1 MRTLSRWTIWSC
13 VNSGVELTHE
23 LRKGVVINIIMKLIF
38 METKYPIP
46 KEPTNEDMRKRVVYK
61 LQQNSDINKSILK
74 MKHRIAVWSGKGG
87 VGKTTFAINLA
98 YALSEK
104 FKTGLLD
111 ADIDCPNIIAAL
123 GIKEKMKVSEGKLI
137 PIEHKRLQI
146 ASMGAITEQTVL
158 WRGPLVSRAIEQFLS
173 DVNWNVDCL
182 VADLPPGTSDA
193 PLTIAQH
200 LKATGFVIITTS
212 DDMALL
218 DARKSIMFAQRLK
231 LPVLG
236 IVENMS
242 GDIFGK
248 GGGRTLAEEM
258 NISFLGSL
266 PLDRKIIDYLKEGT
280 PLHKTEF
287 KDVFEKIIG
296 KIV

>member
-1 MRTLSRWTIWSC
+1 M
-13 VNSGVELTHE
+13 VD
-23 LRKGVVINIIMKLIF
+23 
-38 METKYPIP
+38 YP
-46 KEPTNEDMRKRVVYK
+46 EPRDATFEEQRKRMQK
-61 LQQNSDINKSILK
+61 QLQQIDEIGKSTAK

-98 YALSEK
+98 YALSER

-111 ADIDCPNIIAAL
+111 ADIDCPNIMAAL
-123 GIKEKMKVSEGKLI
+123 GISEKMKTSEGKLL
-137 PIEHKRLQI
+137 PVESNGLQI
-146 ASMGAITEQTVL
+146 VSMGAITEQAIL
-158 WRGPLVSRAIEQFLS
+158 WRGPLVSSAIAQFLS
-173 DVNWNVDCL
+173 DVKWNVDCL

-193 PLTIAQH
+193 PITIAQL
-200 LKATGFVIITTS
+200 LKPTAFVIVTTS

-218 DARKSIMFAQRLK
+218 DAKKSILFAKRLK

-248 GGGRTLAEEM
+248 GGGEKLAKEM
-258 NISFLGSL
+258 DVDFLGSL
-266 PLDRKIIDYLKEGT
+266 PLDRKIVDYLKSGT

-287 KDVFEKIIG
+287 KDVFER
-296 KIV
+296 IVKKLG

>member
-1 MRTLSRWTIWSC
+1 MTEYPEPREATS
-13 VNSGVELTHE
+13 EE
-23 LRKGVVINIIMKLIF
+23 LRERMQNQIRQK
-38 METKYPIP
+38 
-46 KEPTNEDMRKRVVYK
+46 NEMS
-61 LQQNSDINKSILK
+61 NSIAK
-74 MKHRIAVWSGKGG
+74 MKYRIAVWSGKGG

-111 ADIDCPNIIAAL
+111 ADIDCPNVMAAL
-123 GIKEKMKVSEGKLI
+123 GITDKMQISEGKLL
-137 PIEHKRLQI
+137 PIRKNNLQI
-146 ASMGAITEQTVL
+146 ASMGAITEGAIL
-158 WRGPLVSRAIEQFLS
+158 WRGPLISRAIEQFLS

-200 LKATGFVIITTS
+200 LKPTAFIIVTTS

-218 DARKSIMFAQRLK
+218 DAKKSILFAQRLK
-231 LPVLG
+231 FPVLG

-242 GDIFGK
+242 GNIFGE
-248 GGGRTLAEEM
+248 GGGEKLAKEM
-258 NISFLGSL
+258 NVSFLGSL
-266 PLDRKIIDYLKEGT
+266 PLDRKIIDYLKNGT

-287 KDVFEKIIG
+287 KDVFEKIIE
-296 KIV
+296 KIK